1 MTKFAVGQQVTW
13 SSQAQGMTKTKT
25 GTIVEVVAPNER
37 PDTTG
42 RPGLN
47 GCGFGRSHE
56 SYIVEVPQGPKAKP
70 RHYWPVASILRF
82 ADPADRGG
90 GYKRCVFGM

>member
-1 MTKFAVGQQVTW
+1 MVAFAVGERVTW
-13 SSQAQGMTKTKT
+13 RSQAQGSAMTKT
-25 GTIVEVVAPNER
+25 GVIVEVVPPNVR

-47 GCGFGRSHE
+47 GCGFGRNHE
-56 SYIVEVPQGPKAKP
+56 SYIVEVARGPKAKP

-82 ADPADRGG
+82 ADPADRVE
-90 GYKRCVFGM
+90 RA